1 MAIVLPQGRF
11 NNSTDEEIRKFIAAR
26 ARIIAVVGLHPN
38 TFKPHTGTKTSIL
51 FLQKWNDNPKT
62 GELCPKLED
71 YPIFFAVSEKGG
83 KDNSGK
89 YIYVKDELG
98 KPKIDGNGHLIID
111 NDLYNHALNDSNDS
125 KELPDG
131 VAEKFINNLERTFR
145 IDADFYKPDVIEFLS
160 LLSKKN
166 AQSLTN
172 YVKVSD
178 GNHSKI
184 TEYLQDYPGVPY
196 YRGKDINTDFFI
208 ENARPAYISESKYNQ
223 KQMIRSHFLSGD
235 VLLSIKGTI
244 GNLSFITDIL
254 KKSTGSRS
262 IAALRPIS
270 EISSEYIAA
279 FLRSKY
285 GQVQLKRITR
295 GTIQMEIILE
305 DFDQIQLYPLGAAYV
320 GKANL
325 YNTPIRAI
333 CGSSL
338 TLMRP
343 IENLI
348 NPYYLL
354 VFLNSSIGKLLTRR
368 SLRGSVQ
375 QCIYPFDTKK
385 VPIPLLE
392 KSIQEQIEIAIREG
406 EESFN
411 KSLELLKIAKKAV
424 EIAIEVNEEAAND
437 FRRNNWPATLYV
449 EAPYQQVLSHGFVVD
464 EKGHKM
470 SKSLGNVI
478 DPEDITEQFEGLL
491 KIISPILPF
500 LAEEVYQNV
509 PFYFGFA
516 GQESIQLANYS
527 LNLPVSSDTKEKSE
541 LISDFFLPLR
551 QEIYQALEK

>member
-1 MAIVLPQGRF
+1 MQF
-11 NNSTDEEIRKFIAAR
+11 S
-26 ARIIAVVGLHPN
+26 IIN
-38 TFKPHTGTKTSIL
+38 KS
-51 FLQKWNDNPKT
+51 
-62 GELCPKLED
+62 
-71 YPIFFAVSEKGG
+71 
-83 KDNSGK
+83 
-89 YIYVKDELG
+89 
-98 KPKIDGNGHLIID
+98 
-111 NDLYNHALNDSNDS
+111 
-125 KELPDG
+125 
-131 VAEKFINNLERTFR
+131 NLERTFR
-145 IDADFYKPDVIEFLS
+145 IDAEFYKPDVIEFLS

-184 TEYLQDYPGVPY
+184 SEYLQDYPGVPY

-223 KQMIRSHFLSGD
+223 KQMIRSHFLPGD

-305 DFDQIQLYPLGAAYV
+305 DFDQIQLYPCSNKFNQKIKEIVQLSIKLNAIRKQQYYNAEKILTKALDLNELQPQHELTFTKRFSEIKQVERYDAEYFQPKFDEIIKRINELQGGCKNLEDLTSLIGHPANPPFGLNKTKEKTFIITEKHLSEFFPSDKFWNDQESSYTTDEFVIKNKKYLLGKNDIIVYSVGAAYV

-338 TLMRP
+338 TLIRP

-392 KSIQEQIEIAIREG
+392 RSIQEQIEIAIREG

-437 FRRNNWPATLYV
+437 F
-449 EAPYQQVLSHGFVVD
+449 VD
-464 EKGHKM
+464 IEFKKFN
-470 SKSLGNVI
+470 K
-478 DPEDITEQFEGLL
+478 
-491 KIISPILPF
+491 
-500 LAEEVYQNV
+500 
-509 PFYFGFA
+509 
-516 GQESIQLANYS
+516 
-527 LNLPVSSDTKEKSE
+527 
-541 LISDFFLPLR
+541 
-551 QEIYQALEK
+551 